1 MSHLVKIHWYRV
13 PEREFFEQFFSQN
26 YKKKDFFLQRKKIIK
41 NWLYWNEKLKPKR
54 SLQMNTE
61 RGIWHM
67 TKARNKMIDKEENI
81 ALFERRFI
89 GADDEYVP
97 ISVSSIFKSNF
108 DQYLMNKTK
117 R

>member
-1 MSHLVKIHWYRV
+1 
-13 PEREFFEQFFSQN
+13 
-26 YKKKDFFLQRKKIIK
+26 
-41 NWLYWNEKLKPKR
+41 
-54 SLQMNTE
+54 
-61 RGIWHM
+61 M